1 MIAYLVRSKL
11 AVMIVIG
18 IPSVSGGLKTQI
30 NLFTKISKQNYTVQY
45 KEEKYKEIEKKSNY
59 REQILHLISWFC
71 VPINHQHHQVAL

>member
-45 KEEKYKEIEKKSNY
+45 KEKRLRIGQKSRRNQTLGNIY
-59 REQILHLISWFC
+59 YILFLGFAC
-71 VPINHQHHQVAL
+71 Q